1 MTCRPTL
8 KVPRPL
14 RRSGARDIVV
24 RVVKYNLI
32 DDSGEASETFT
43 LITTLFDPTE
53 APGEELT
60 ELYRD
65 RCTIE
70 TALLVH
76 SSPS

>member
-1 MTCRPTL
+1 
-8 KVPRPL
+8 
-14 RRSGARDIVV
+14 
-24 RVVKYNLI
+24 VVKYNLI